1 LFLYLH
7 YIKSYYSCRIE
18 DELLQDI
25 REEAGEQNGKD
36 VSPVPSVSASE
47 TKVNY

>member
-1 LFLYLH
+1 MAQH
-7 YIKSYYSCRIE
+7 VKHNYSCRIE
-18 DELLQDI
+18 DELLQGI

-36 VSPVPSVSASE
+36 VSPVPSVSTSE